1 MVMFPLGY
9 KESPG
14 EYFSKDIF
22 GLRECPASHL
32 FLKQSSGVRLYHGYS
47 LDINM
52 VIELIGEIEI
62 STYPSCSTADLGPY
76 DSLGRFHDWGI
87 VGEIVSGGKG
97 RGGEVMQIRN

>member
-1 MVMFPLGY
+1 
-9 KESPG
+9 
-14 EYFSKDIF
+14 
-22 GLRECPASHL
+22 
-32 FLKQSSGVRLYHGYS
+32 
-47 LDINM
+47 M

-97 RGGEVMQIRN
+97 RGERSCRSEI